1 MHGIP
6 CVMMRGG
13 TSRGPFFHAKD
24 LPADP
29 AARDRLLVGLMG
41 SGHELEI
48 DGIGGGSPLT
58 SKVAIISPSKL
69 PGVDVDYLFAQVH
82 IMNRTVDTGPNCG
95 NMLAAVGPFAIEQ
108 GLVPAKPGET
118 LIRIHNVNTGKII
131 EAAIQTPGGAVTY
144 AGTTRIDGVPGT
156 AAPVKLAFLDGAG
169 SKTGALFPSGN
180 RAELIKGV
188 RVTCI
193 DMSMPMVLIPAE
205 AMGKTGHEGAAELDA
220 DTALMARMEA
230 IRQEAGR
237 RMGFG
242 DVTGK
247 VVPKIGLV
255 ARPAREGTIAAR
267 YFVPWSC
274 HKSFA
279 TTGSVCV
286 ATASVLEGTVAHD
299 VAATAP
305 LSPSGEKLAT
315 LEHPSG
321 SISVAL
327 ELEGPAEA
335 PVSRAGVLRTAR
347 RLFAGTVYAPD
358 EVAAIAVAPQELVE
372 A

>member
-1 MHGIP
+1 MHAIP
-6 CVMMRGG
+6 CVLMRGG
-13 TSRGPFFHAKD
+13 TSRGPFFRAED

-29 AARDRLLVGLMG
+29 AARDALLVGLMG

-58 SKVAIISPSKL
+58 SKVAIIGRSQK

-82 IMNRTVDTGPNCG
+82 IMDRTVDTGPNCG

-108 GLVPAKPGET
+108 GLVPATDAET
-118 LIRIHNVNTGKII
+118 VVRIHNVNTGKII
-131 EAAIQTPGGAVTY
+131 EAIIQTPGRQVTY
-144 AGTTRIDGVPGT
+144 AGDTRIDGVPGS

-169 SKTGALFPSGN
+169 SKSGALFPSGA
-180 RAELIKGV
+180 RSEEIDGV
-188 RVTCI
+188 TVTCI
-193 DMSMPMVLIPAE
+193 DMSMPMVLIPAT
-205 AMGKTGHEGAAELDA
+205 AMGKTGHESAAELDA
-220 DTALMARMEA
+220 DTATIARMEA

-242 DVTGK
+242 DVRGK

-255 ARPAREGTIAAR
+255 APPARDGTIAAR

-286 ATASVLEGTVAHD
+286 ATASVLDGTVAHA
-299 VAATAP
+299 VAKQRND
-305 LSPSGEKLAT
+305 LVAT

-321 SISVAL
+321 SIAVAL
-327 ELEGPAEA
+327 ELGGPPEA
-335 PVSRAGVLRTAR
+335 PVSRASVLRTAR
-347 RLFAGTVYAPD
+347 RLFSGTVYAP
-358 EVAAIAVAPQELVE
+358 ENQPAATTALAAE
-372 A
+372 